1 MAKPPSAGRQIGV
14 LGLDDSVALALGKH
28 LLARYL
34 NAGLSADRPASGRRK
49 GEVYFATDTH
59 ELSVWDGTAWT
70 AENIDNDDETMGLA
84 YAIAFGRVTDV

>member
-1 MAKPPSAGRQIGV
+1 MAKPPFAGRQVGV
-14 LGLDDSVALALGKH
+14 LALDDTVALALGKH

-34 NAGLSADRPASGRRK
+34 NAGLAAGRPIAGRRK
-49 GEVYFATDTH
+49 GEVYFAADTH
-59 ELSVWDGTAWT
+59 ELSVWDGAAWT